1 MNARDALVPLVDGVI
16 ERLEL
21 KEDVA
26 LIAVVGEGLSATK
39 GLAAKVFS
47 AVAQEDINVEM
58 ISSGAS
64 EVAYYFIVRNEHMEQ
79 AISAVH
85 ECFFEAASLR

>member
-1 MNARDALVPLVDGVI
+1 
-16 ERLEL
+16 
-21 KEDVA
+21 
-26 LIAVVGEGLSATK
+26 SATK

-85 ECFFEAASLR
+85 ACFFEATSLR